1 MKNYT
6 VITSKETCTGLNW
19 VIDAKS
25 TLSEADLDFIAFF
38 SPVVFFNDAS
48 CYHWAYD
55 TKLPSGRRW
64 FMTCAGTS
72 PGIVLRLDVH

>member
-6 VITSKETCTGLNW
+6 VITNKETCTGLNW

-25 TLSEADLDFIAFF
+25 TLSEADRDFIAFF
-38 SPVVFFNDAS
+38 SPAAFFNDVI

-55 TKLPSGRRW
+55 TKLPSGRW
-64 FMTCAGTS
+64 LENMSFSEDLKTIKAL
-72 PGIVLRLDVH
+72 VL

>member
-19 VIDAKS
+19 VIDTKMP
-25 TLSEADLDFIAFF
+25 LSEADRDFIAFF
-38 SPVVFFNDAS
+38 SPAVFFNDVS

-55 TKLPSGRRW
+55 TKLPSERW
-64 FMTCAGTS
+64 LENMSFSEDLKTIKAA
-72 PGIVLRLDVH
+72 VL

>member
-6 VITSKETCTGLNW
+6 VITSKETCTGMNL

-25 TLSEADLDFIAFF
+25 KLSEDDRDFIEIL
-38 SPVVFFNDAS
+38 SQVVFFNDVS

-55 TKLPSGRRW
+55 TKLPSGRW
-64 FMTCAGTS
+64 LENMNFSEDLKTIKAL
-72 PGIVLRLDVH
+72 VL